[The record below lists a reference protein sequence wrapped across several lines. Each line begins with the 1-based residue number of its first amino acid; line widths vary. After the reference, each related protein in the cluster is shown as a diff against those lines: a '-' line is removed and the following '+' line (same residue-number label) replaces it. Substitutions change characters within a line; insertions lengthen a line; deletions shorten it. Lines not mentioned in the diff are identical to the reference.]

1 MRYVDFKIV
10 LVWNY
15 CFFIYVF
22 CLQVVEYG
30 LFVKYCKVEVYL
42 LELKFCEN
50 SDFINVLSCYFSK
63 VDIIGKYLGWGFRYL
78 VRECREYCG

>member
-1 MRYVDFKIV
+1 M
-10 LVWNY
+10 
-15 CFFIYVF
+15 
-22 CLQVVEYG
+22 EYG

-63 VDIIGKYLGWGFRYL
+63 VDIIVIIEKEMWKLFNIFVECEIWFWNKYMSNIY
-78 VRECREYCG
+78 E